1 MEIGEKFTF
10 YSNGKN
16 RKALFLQQTNEKIK
30 AIVCDEK
37 MQGIEIEI
45 NLNQIID
52 ENQISIFDI
61 LNE

>member
-10 YSNGKN
+10 YSNGKK